1 MMKHSL
7 SVTGQEGRTGYNLSI
22 SYTDNPGLIKDTGY
36 QRYFLR
42 ANVYSD
48 ITKWLRIGT
57 RVWGYHTDQ
66 KKSDTGSLTNINT
79 QKMIP
84 GVYPYYDGK
93 YGAPEANE
101 EDPQS
106 HNPLWD
112 MAQSEGHIKN
122 TQFFTTF
129 YANVKFLKH
138 FSYDVNLNYKDYR
151 YESMSVNT
159 DYGKYSF
166 STDQWIAAPK
176 DPADLYTRMAY
187 VRENH
192 WKLTHLL
199 NYNQTFYKHDIGM
212 LLGFEEERFVKRT
225 TDTAK
230 VIKGDHF
237 ASVTI
242 EHQHTNITRIE
253 KDGEVILDNPY
264 QAECKT
270 VIEKSKLTVKD
281 ILDFADQVRIEDV
294 QPIIDRQIKL
304 NSAIAQE
311 GLDNNYGAQ
320 IGKTLMHVWGKS
332 VTTRACARAAAGSDA
347 RMGGCSMPVVINSG
361 SGNQGMTVS
370 LPVIVFADEWEVSHE
385 KLCRSLVV
393 SNLIAIHQKYY
404 IGSLSAYCGAVS
416 AACGAGAGIT
426 YMYGGTYQQV
436 SLTIIN
442 TLGNVGGI
450 VCDGAKPSCAAK
462 IASSVDAA
470 LMAFQLSIQNKSFLP
485 GEGIIKDDIE
495 ETIKSMGYIGRV
507 GMRSTDTEILNVM
520 IDRADINQGC

>member
-1 MMKHSL
+1 MDSTLYANYLNILKHELVPALGCTEPIAIAYAAAKARQVLGEFPEQVEMHLSGNIIKNVKGVTVPNSGGLKGIDVAAVLGIVGGNADRALEVLSEVSPEDISRTRELISQKICSCSLVENVDNLFITAIVTSGKHS
-7 SVTGQEGRTGYNLSI
+7 
-22 SYTDNPGLIKDTGY
+22 
-36 QRYFLR
+36 
-42 ANVYSD
+42 
-48 ITKWLRIGT
+48 
-57 RVWGYHTDQ
+57 
-66 KKSDTGSLTNINT
+66 
-79 QKMIP
+79 
-84 GVYPYYDGK
+84 
-93 YGAPEANE
+93 
-101 EDPQS
+101 
-106 HNPLWD
+106 
-112 MAQSEGHIKN
+112 
-122 TQFFTTF
+122 
-129 YANVKFLKH
+129 
-138 FSYDVNLNYKDYR
+138 
-151 YESMSVNT
+151 
-159 DYGKYSF
+159 
-166 STDQWIAAPK
+166 
-176 DPADLYTRMAY
+176 
-187 VRENH
+187 
-192 WKLTHLL
+192 
-199 NYNQTFYKHDIGM
+199 
-212 LLGFEEERFVKRT
+212 
-225 TDTAK
+225 
-230 VIKGDHF
+230 

-242 EHQHTNITRIE
+242 EHQHTNITKIT
-253 KDGEVILDNPY
+253 KDGEIILDNPY
-264 QAECKT
+264 RSTEAAA
-270 VIEKSKLTVKD
+270 IDKSLLTVKD
-281 ILDFADQVRIEDV
+281 ILDFADQVRMEDI
-294 QPIIDRQIKL
+294 QPVINRQIKM

-442 TLGNVGGI
+442 TLGNIGGI

-462 IASSVDAA
+462 IATSVDAA

-507 GMRSTDTEILNVM
+507 GMRATDTEILNVM
-520 IDRADINQGC
+520 IDQANIDQDC

>member
-1 MMKHSL
+1 MDSALYANYLNILKHELVPALGCTEPIAIAYAAAKARQVLGEFPEQVEMHL
-7 SVTGQEGRTGYNLSI
+7 SG
-22 SYTDNPGLIKDTGY
+22 
-36 QRYFLR
+36 
-42 ANVYSD
+42 
-48 ITKWLRIGT
+48 
-57 RVWGYHTDQ
+57 
-66 KKSDTGSLTNINT
+66 NI
-79 QKMIP
+79 
-84 GVYPYYDGK
+84 
-93 YGAPEANE
+93 
-101 EDPQS
+101 
-106 HNPLWD
+106 
-112 MAQSEGHIKN
+112 IKN
-122 TQFFTTF
+122 VKGVTVPNSGGLKGIDV
-129 YANVKFLKH
+129 AAVLGIVGGNADRALEVLSEVSPEDISRICSCSLVENV
-138 FSYDVNLNYKDYR
+138 DNL
-151 YESMSVNT
+151 
-159 DYGKYSF
+159 F
-166 STDQWIAAPK
+166 I
-176 DPADLYTRMAY
+176 
-187 VRENH
+187 
-192 WKLTHLL
+192 
-199 NYNQTFYKHDIGM
+199 
-212 LLGFEEERFVKRT
+212 
-225 TDTAK
+225 TAI
-230 VIKGDHF
+230 VTSGEHS

-242 EHQHTNITRIE
+242 EHQHTNITKIT
-253 KDGEVILDNPY
+253 KDGEIILDNPY
-264 QAECKT
+264 RSTEAAA
-270 VIEKSKLTVKD
+270 IDKSLLTVKD
-281 ILDFADQVRIEDV
+281 ILDFADQVRMEDI
-294 QPIIDRQIKL
+294 QPVIDRQIKL

-320 IGKTLMHVWGKS
+320 IGKTLMHFWGKS

-442 TLGNVGGI
+442 TLGNIGGI

-462 IASSVDAA
+462 IATSVDAA

-507 GMRSTDTEILNVM
+507 GMRATDTEILNVM
-520 IDRADINQGC
+520 IDQANIDQDC

>member
-1 MMKHSL
+1 MNSALYANYLNILKQELIPALGCTEPIAIAYAAAKAHQVLGEFPDSVNMSL
-7 SVTGQEGRTGYNLSI
+7 SG
-22 SYTDNPGLIKDTGY
+22 
-36 QRYFLR
+36 
-42 ANVYSD
+42 
-48 ITKWLRIGT
+48 
-57 RVWGYHTDQ
+57 
-66 KKSDTGSLTNINT
+66 NI
-79 QKMIP
+79 
-84 GVYPYYDGK
+84 
-93 YGAPEANE
+93 
-101 EDPQS
+101 
-106 HNPLWD
+106 
-112 MAQSEGHIKN
+112 IKN
-122 TQFFTTF
+122 
-129 YANVKFLKH
+129 VKGVTVPNSGGLKGI
-138 FSYDVNLNYKDYR
+138 DVAAILGIVGGNADKALEVLSEITEDDIARTRELVKQHVCSCSLVEGVDNLY
-151 YESMSVNT
+151 
-159 DYGKYSF
+159 
-166 STDQWIAAPK
+166 I
-176 DPADLYTRMAY
+176 
-187 VRENH
+187 
-192 WKLTHLL
+192 
-199 NYNQTFYKHDIGM
+199 
-212 LLGFEEERFVKRT
+212 
-225 TDTAK
+225 TAK

-270 VIEKSKLTVKD
+270 VIDKSKLTVKD

-416 AACGAGAGIT
+416 AGAGAGAGIA
-426 YMYGGTYQQV
+426 YLCGGGFKEIAHTVVNSLAIV
-436 SLTIIN
+436 S
-442 TLGNVGGI
+442 GI
-450 VCDGAKPSCAAK
+450 VCDGAKASCAAK
-462 IASSVDAA
+462 IASSVEAGILGYNMYIRGQQFYGGDGIVTKGVEET
-470 LMAFQLSIQNKSFLP
+470 LQNVGRLGK
-485 GEGIIKDDIE
+485 EGMKETNEEIIKI
-495 ETIKSMGYIGRV
+495 MIG
-507 GMRSTDTEILNVM
+507 E
-520 IDRADINQGC
+520 